1 MKTTDFSRPRRMSKS
16 AYVVFFVK
24 DLCSYA
30 GFIFLAVIF
39 NLNAG
44 DRSPLLTI
52 FERTL
57 LVAAGGIIV
66 AAATSFVRYY
76 FRQYYVENG
85 SLIFIH
91 GLFHKETTSIPLEKI
106 HTLRTRRDFIYRLMD
121 MRSVSFDTLAMKS
134 AEIELILDDTDWNA
148 LLSLVEAQEQKPE
161 DKERETGKADADKLV
176 FSNMN
181 LIKGA
186 FCQNHLYADAC
197 TRGLSVPAIM
207 YIAALIA
214 LYMVIM
220 LLWIGKVFLRYANM
234 EVKLDREQLA
244 FESGLITRKSSRFP
258 YGKICTV
265 YVKRNFLE
273 KLTGCSTIRMIQAEN
288 ATDEQKGT
296 DVRIYGTDRSGT
308 FLDWWL
314 GKDYASSGTVLSA
327 QSGYGMTVHVMR
339 FDIPVILAAAAVLA
353 YFGLYVWLAAPA
365 AYLAFSLAKGL
376 MAVRRSRITLK
387 DDYLE
392 INTGRF
398 ADTVNY
404 IKYSNIEVVR
414 LVSTPF
420 SASSGRVRLSI
431 STNGTFFT
439 VRSLKTEDAGEIYEY
454 LLYRCEQNMP
464 ADKGQNSF

>member
-161 DKERETGKADADKLV
+161 DKERETGKAL
-176 FSNMN
+176 M
-181 LIKGA
+181 
-186 FCQNHLYADAC
+186 Q
-197 TRGLSVPAIM
+197 GLS
-207 YIAALIA
+207 
-214 LYMVIM
+214 
-220 LLWIGKVFLRYANM
+220 KVSSCQFFLFGM
-234 EVKLDREQLA
+234 
-244 FESGLITRKSSRFP
+244 
-258 YGKICTV
+258 
-265 YVKRNFLE
+265 
-273 KLTGCSTIRMIQAEN
+273 
-288 ATDEQKGT
+288 
-296 DVRIYGTDRSGT
+296 RI
-308 FLDWWL
+308 
-314 GKDYASSGTVLSA
+314 
-327 QSGYGMTVHVMR
+327 
-339 FDIPVILAAAAVLA
+339 
-353 YFGLYVWLAAPA
+353 
-365 AYLAFSLAKGL
+365 
-376 MAVRRSRITLK
+376 
-387 DDYLE
+387 
-392 INTGRF
+392 
-398 ADTVNY
+398 
-404 IKYSNIEVVR
+404 
-414 LVSTPF
+414 
-420 SASSGRVRLSI
+420 
-431 STNGTFFT
+431 
-439 VRSLKTEDAGEIYEY
+439 
-454 LLYRCEQNMP
+454 
-464 ADKGQNSF
+464 